1 MKKRVNVHWFRSDLR
16 LQDNPALLK
25 STENAELIPV
35 YIFNENI
42 IDKFKQ
48 GEASLTWLYESLKLL
63 NKSLDNNLLILKGD
77 PLQILKELKI
87 NNEIS
92 GIYWNRNYAPWEI
105 ERDSKIK
112 NELKKLGVNCVTFN
126 GSLLW
131 EPWEILKNDGTP
143 YKVFT
148 PFYKN
153 GCLGKTPPR
162 IPLPKPN
169 KIKYAVNVINNK
181 EFNIVKRNKNNWQK
195 KILSNALVGEKRA
208 SERLEFFIQN
218 GLKDYKEG
226 RNFPSQDNVSRLAP
240 NLHFG
245 EISPNQIWH
254 KILKLQNDENITHFL
269 SELGWRE
276 FSNHLLYHFP
286 HFVSENLQSKF
297 NDFPWVNDENAL
309 EKWRRGMTGIPLV
322 DAGMRELWQT
332 GSMHNRLRMVVGS
345 FLVKNL
351 LIDWKYGAKWFWN
364 CLFDADIANNTA
376 GWQWIAGCGADAV
389 PYFRVFN
396 PVTQSE
402 KFDKIGKY
410 IKKFV
415 PELNNLDQK
424 FLHCPWEAPKSV
436 LLTAGVKLGE
446 TYPLPIVDLKMS
458 RLKAL
463 EAFNTLKSNKKN

>member
-1 MKKRVNVHWFRSDLR
+1 MTKRVNIHWFRTDLR
-16 LQDNPALLK
+16 LNDNPGLIKA
-25 STENAELIPV
+25 TENAELLPI
-35 YIFNENI
+35 YIFDENI
-42 IDKFKQ
+42 VGNFKQ
-48 GEASLTWLYESLKLL
+48 GDASSTWLYESLKLL
-63 NKSLDNNLLILKGD
+63 NKSLKNQLLILKGN
-77 PLQILKELKI
+77 PLQILKELI
-87 NNEIS
+87 ISNNVS

-105 ERDSKIK
+105 ERDTIIK
-112 NELKKLGVNCVTFN
+112 KELKKLRINCESF
-126 GSLLW
+126 SSYLLW
-131 EPWEILKNDGTP
+131 EPWEVLKNDGTP

-148 PFYKN
+148 PFYRK
-153 GCLGKTPPR
+153 GCLGSTPPR
-162 IPLPKPN
+162 APLPEPK
-169 KIKYAVNVINNK
+169 KIEFVRQVVKNS
-181 EFNIVKRNKNNWQK
+181 EFNLEKIIKNAWQK
-195 KILSNALVGEKRA
+195 RILNDALVGEKKA
-208 SERLEFFIQN
+208 TCRLDFFIKN
-218 GLKDYKEG
+218 GLNDYKEG
-226 RNFPSQDNVSRLAP
+226 RNFPSLDNVSKLAP

-254 KILKLQNDENITHFL
+254 LISNLKKDQNTDHFL

-286 HFVSENLQSKF
+286 QIISENLQKKF
-297 NDFPWVNDENAL
+297 NNFPWLNDENAL
-309 EKWRRGMTGIPLV
+309 LKWQKGITGIPLV

-376 GWQWIAGCGADAV
+376 GWQWIAGCGADAA

-402 KFDKIGKY
+402 KFDKLGTYVKKY
-410 IKKFV
+410 V
-415 PELNNLDQK
+415 PELMNLDHK

-436 LLTAGVKLGE
+436 LLDAGIKLGE
-446 TYPLPIVDLKMS
+446 TYPYPIVDLKMS

-463 EAFNTLKSNKKN
+463 EAFNTLKSK

>member
-1 MKKRVNVHWFRSDLR
+1 MTKRVNIHWFRTDLR
-16 LQDNPALLK
+16 LNDNPGLIKA
-25 STENAELIPV
+25 TENSELLPI
-35 YIFNENI
+35 YIFDDNI
-42 IDKFKQ
+42 VGNFKQ
-48 GEASLTWLYESLKLL
+48 GDASSTWLYESLKLL
-63 NKSLDNNLLILKGD
+63 NKSLKNQLLILKGN
-77 PLQILKELKI
+77 PLQILKELI
-87 NNEIS
+87 ISNNVS

-105 ERDSKIK
+105 ERDTIIK
-112 NELKKLGVNCVTFN
+112 KELKKLRINCESF
-126 GSLLW
+126 SSYLLW
-131 EPWEILKNDGTP
+131 EPWEVLKNDGTP

-148 PFYKN
+148 PFYRK
-153 GCLGKTPPR
+153 GCLGSTPPR
-162 IPLPKPN
+162 APLPEPK
-169 KIKYAVNVINNK
+169 KIEFVRQVVKNS
-181 EFNIVKRNKNNWQK
+181 EFNLEKIIKNAWQK
-195 KILSNALVGEKRA
+195 RILNDALVGEKKA
-208 SERLEFFIQN
+208 TCRLDFFIKN
-218 GLKDYKEG
+218 GLNDYKEG
-226 RNFPSQDNVSRLAP
+226 RNFPSLDNVSKLAP

-254 KILKLQNDENITHFL
+254 LVSKLKKDQNTDHFL

-286 HFVSENLQSKF
+286 QIISENLQKKF
-297 NDFPWVNDENAL
+297 NNFPWLNDENAL
-309 EKWRRGMTGIPLV
+309 LKWQKGITGIPLV

-376 GWQWIAGCGADAV
+376 GWQWIAGCGADAA

-402 KFDKIGKY
+402 KFDKLGTYVKKY
-410 IKKFV
+410 V
-415 PELNNLDQK
+415 PELMNLDHK

-436 LLTAGVKLGE
+436 LLDAGIKLGE
-446 TYPLPIVDLKMS
+446 TYPYPIVDLKMS

-463 EAFNTLKSNKKN
+463 EAFNTLKSK